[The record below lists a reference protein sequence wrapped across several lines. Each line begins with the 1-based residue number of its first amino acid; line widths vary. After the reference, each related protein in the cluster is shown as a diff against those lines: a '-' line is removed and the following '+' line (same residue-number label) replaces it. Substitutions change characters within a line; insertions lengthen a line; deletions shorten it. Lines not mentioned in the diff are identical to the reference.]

1 MPWSQPARWLRRKA
15 LPVFLNHTPP
25 QHAETVARAVVGACR
40 VDGWAAPTQPKL
52 LRTLFHDLMGH
63 DFDFE
68 TLEPNTPGEAAAALR
83 SAEERQE
90 LVQLMCAIEV
100 LSESMLERTEESV
113 ATWARAL
120 DVPERGLVVLRD
132 LAAGEFRKMLEDFYR
147 LNWIGDLSRRES
159 GFGRLLELGGEEAYA
174 QTVEPDPKKAARY
187 QNLATCPEGSLG
199 RYLYEFYQKRG
210 FGFPGEE
217 GAASE
222 AVAHHDW
229 IHLLSDYG
237 TTPLGEIEVV
247 SFMTT
252 CTRTPGA
259 MLGLIGA
266 LALFESGV
274 MREGFVTGSTPHQ
287 GLSRPGGIDRMSEA
301 IARGKACSTDLL
313 LDVDYFTMA
322 DEPLVDLRERFDIP
336 TKSPTVQSLDP
347 WGALEVE
354 PAT

>member
-1 MPWSQPARWLRRKA
+1 M
-15 LPVFLNHTPP
+15 FLNRTPP
-25 QHAETVARAVVGACR
+25 EHAETVARAVVGACR
-40 VDGWAAPTQPKL
+40 VDGWAVPTQPKL
-52 LRTLFHDLMGH
+52 LRTLFHDLMRC

-68 TLEPNTPGEAAAALR
+68 SLEPNTPAEVTATLE
-83 SAEERQE
+83 SPEERQE
-90 LVQLMCAIEV
+90 LVQLMCAVEV
-100 LSESMLERTEESV
+100 LSESMLEQTQESV
-113 ATWARAL
+113 AAWAEAL
-120 DVPERGLVVLRD
+120 DVPERGLVFLRD
-132 LAAGEFRKMLEDFYR
+132 LADGEFRKMLEDFYR
-147 LNWIGDLSRRES
+147 LNWIGDLSRRAS
-159 GFGRLLELGGEEAYA
+159 GFGRLLERGGEEAYA
-174 QTVEPDPKKAARY
+174 RTVVPDPKKAARY
-187 QNLATCPEGSLG
+187 QNLASCPEESLG

-274 MREGFVTGSTPHQ
+274 MRAGFVTGATPHQ
-287 GLSRPGGIDRMSEA
+287 GLSRPGGIERMSEA
-301 IARGKACSTDLL
+301 ITRGKDCNTDLL

-322 DEPLVDLRERFDIP
+322 DEPLVDLRKRFGIP
-336 TKSPTVQSLDP
+336 LKTDAVQALDP
-347 WGALEVE
+347 WGALEIE
-354 PAT
+354 PER